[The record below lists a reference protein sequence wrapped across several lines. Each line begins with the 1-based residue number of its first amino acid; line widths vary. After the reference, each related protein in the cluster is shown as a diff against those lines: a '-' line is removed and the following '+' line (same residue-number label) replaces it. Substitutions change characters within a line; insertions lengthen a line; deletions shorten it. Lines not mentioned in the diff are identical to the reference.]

1 MQFLRLPNYPHFPVL
16 LLLFLGF
23 LKFTYL
29 WNKNPVP
36 TTMPSS
42 VLDTVDIAAHETN
55 LLSSWTREGG
65 RHKQNFLWIS
75 EIMNNAEFGL
85 NVEWKTYHCLQN
97 ITSKYI
103 HSTSNPG
110 NWVADPVLQALGFL
124 NGECDPVSALW
135 SSESRR
141 NFQQVLSVNFVW
153 PCKRALW

>member
-1 MQFLRLPNYPHFPVL
+1 MQFLGLPNYPHFPVL

-23 LKFTYL
+23 LKFTYS

-42 VLDTVDIAAHETN
+42 ILDTVDIVAHETN

-65 RHKQNFLWIS
+65 RHKQNFFWIS

-97 ITSKYI
+97 ITPKYSL
-103 HSTSNPG
+103 HKQPWELSGRPCSSSP
-110 NWVADPVLQALGFL
+110 WVLKRWMWPSVCPLQLGVPKEL
-124 NGECDPVSALW
+124 PA
-135 SSESRR
+135 
-141 NFQQVLSVNFVW
+141 SVQ
-153 PCKRALW
+153 C